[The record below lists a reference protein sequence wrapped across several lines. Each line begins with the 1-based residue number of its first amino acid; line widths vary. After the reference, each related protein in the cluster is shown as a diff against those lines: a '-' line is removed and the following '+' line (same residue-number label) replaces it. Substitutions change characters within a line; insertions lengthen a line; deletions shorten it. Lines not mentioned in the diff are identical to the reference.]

1 VKQTI
6 AVRNRSSSKA
16 SPRIVPQNRSENV
29 MEICK
34 STLASKKNAQTITIR
49 ESKRANFKMIDY
61 VHVFKGS

>member
-1 VKQTI
+1 
-6 AVRNRSSSKA
+6 
-16 SPRIVPQNRSENV
+16 

>member
-1 VKQTI
+1 VKKTI
-6 AVRNRSSSKA
+6 AVRNRSSSRA

-34 STLASKKNAQTITIR
+34 GTPASKKNAQAITTR
-49 ESKRANFKMIDY
+49 EIKRANLKMIDS